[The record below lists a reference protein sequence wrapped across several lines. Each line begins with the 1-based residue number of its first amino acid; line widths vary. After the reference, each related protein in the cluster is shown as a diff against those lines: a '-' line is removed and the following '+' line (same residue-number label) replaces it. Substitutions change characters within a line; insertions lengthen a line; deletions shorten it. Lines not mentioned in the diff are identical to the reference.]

1 MSFKLVVSVLVVA
14 IACACSTTS
23 KKDRKRAELYL
34 ESGTGYLMK
43 GNYPHALRDLMQAEQ
58 LDPNNPTI
66 QNNLGL
72 AYFVREKFALAEEHV
87 RKAINIDPNYTDARN
102 NLGRVLIELG
112 RSDEAISHLQK
123 ALNDLTYPEPEKAWF
138 NLGLAYFRKGSY
150 KMAKEKFAETI
161 RLKREHCLG
170 QTYYGRTLLELDDL
184 NRASETL
191 DNAVGLCQNEQPDE
205 PQYYSGIS
213 YYKLGRTEK
222 AVARMEE
229 VMRLYPKGKFAKKAE
244 NMLQIML
251 K

>member
-1 MSFKLVVSVLVVA
+1 MTLKRFIFLFVA
-14 IACACSTTS
+14 ALLCACATPN
-23 KKDRKRAELYL
+23 KDKRRAELYL
-34 ESGTGYLMK
+34 ESGTGYLLK
-43 GNYPHALRDLMQAEQ
+43 GNYPAALRDLISAEQ
-58 LDPNNPTI
+58 LDPKNPTV

-72 AYFVREKFALAEEHV
+72 AYFVRDKFELAETHI
-87 RKAINIDPNYTDARN
+87 RKALDLDPNYTDARN

-112 RSDEAISHLQK
+112 RYEAAISQLQK

-138 NLGLAYFRKGSY
+138 NMGLAYFRKGQY
-150 KMAKEKFAETI
+150 KTARDKFAETI

-170 QTYYGRTLLELDDL
+170 QTFYGRTLLELEEFD
-184 NRASETL
+184 RAAETL
-191 DNAVGLCQNEQPDE
+191 DNAVGLCKTEQPDE

-229 VMRLYPKGKFAKKAE
+229 VMRLYPKGKYAKRAE
-244 NMLQIML
+244 SMLQIMM